1 MNNTVPAKNRKWTQV
16 LAKGKQF
23 LFLLRHISV
32 LPMAKSSKSLDG
44 DKGIKKST

>member
-1 MNNTVPAKNRKWTQV
+1 MV

-32 LPMAKSSKSLDG
+32 LPMAKSSKSRDG